1 MQSFHKCFYI
11 YGNASGILCMNN
23 EKQLLIFLTIC
34 EIVML
39 KTKSCY
45 SATQDRLTSQVP
57 MYLNRI
63 IKDIH
68 Y

>member
-1 MQSFHKCFYI
+1 MKSFHKCFYI